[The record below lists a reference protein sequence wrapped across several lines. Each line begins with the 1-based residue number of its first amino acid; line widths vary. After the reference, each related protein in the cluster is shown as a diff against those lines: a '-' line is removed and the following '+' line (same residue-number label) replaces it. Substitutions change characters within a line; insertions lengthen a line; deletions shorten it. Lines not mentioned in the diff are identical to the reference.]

1 MSVNWLLLSQ
11 ANSTLLWLM
20 SILYWPY

>member
-11 ANSTLLWLM
+11 ANSTLLRLT